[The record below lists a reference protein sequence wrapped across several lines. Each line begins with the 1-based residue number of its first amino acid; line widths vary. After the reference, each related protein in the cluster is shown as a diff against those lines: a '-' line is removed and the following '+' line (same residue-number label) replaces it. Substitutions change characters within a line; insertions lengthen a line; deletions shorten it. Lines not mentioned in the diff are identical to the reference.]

1 LSKISF
7 SDNAQSNAGD
17 NVELVKLD
25 QVYQLNSTS
34 GRRFEMKVRILV
46 VLLIGVAIL
55 ALIVK
60 GVQAQDRNEP
70 LLAVNNVLTALS
82 SGEVD
87 TAVTAFAE
95 NATAENRLR
104 GESYRGLAQI
114 RQMLQEMS
122 ANGRQYEINGYQQTG
137 DTIIAQVEVSDRGLA
152 WGTETILAEVQ
163 NGKLQAFNVT
173 DFRLELWKLHR

>member
-1 LSKISF
+1 
-7 SDNAQSNAGD
+7 
-17 NVELVKLD
+17 
-25 QVYQLNSTS
+25 
-34 GRRFEMKVRILV
+34 MKARILAV
-46 VLLIGVAIL
+46 MLIGVAIL

-70 LLAVNNVLTALS
+70 LLAVTNLFTGLS

-104 GESYRGLAQI
+104 GESYQGLAQI

-122 ANGRQYEINGYQQTG
+122 ANGRQYEIIGYQQTG

-163 NGKLQAFNVT
+163 NGKLEAFNVT
-173 DFRLELWKLHR
+173 GFRLELWKLHK